1 MLASFSH
8 DLGTGLGLI
17 SCEAQPCVD
26 HLESVDHL
34 NLNLCGEEFNVQL
47 HCESDTVQMCI
58 AGKDWSFK
66 FHSETQFKGF

>member
-8 DLGTGLGLI
+8 DLGTGLG
-17 SCEAQPCVD
+17 CEAQPGVD

-34 NLNLCGEEFNVQL
+34 NLNLCGENSMFNFTVKGNG
-47 HCESDTVQMCI
+47 DTVQMCI